1 MSGDVI
7 MKVRWPRGIVVPAVA
22 GLALIAVAGCTSAT
36 GSDSPSSGMDTAE
49 PAVTPESSESGDPA
63 VTPMTMRQAA
73 DEFLSI
79 VCPTDTALHL
89 VETVYLTE
97 GSWKEV
103 RPKAIQPYTRN
114 AVEAARQASQDLD
127 RDDWPEDVAAL
138 MPEVSR
144 EYLEMLTPL
153 DRMDQAASGAQ
164 MQGPWKQISSLSR
177 TAEQQVRVTLGL
189 STVGSKNDGCPPA
202 PKVPTTAG
210 GAGSGSVTVAPVTP
224 TDYRTKLCTTSAGN
238 LPAVSRGQSSDDVK
252 LLQWALTQLG
262 YYGGAIGGN
271 YGDLTFEATYRF
283 QLDNGLGRTAP
294 GSVAVNTWSWFK
306 YYLC

>member
-1 MSGDVI
+1 MTVQWIKGF
-7 MKVRWPRGIVVPAVA
+7 VVPAVA
-22 GLALIAVAGCTSAT
+22 GLALVAVAGCTSAT
-36 GSDSPSSGMDTAE
+36 GSDSSASGMVSAE
-49 PAVTPESSESGDPA
+49 PAVTSEPSESGEA
-63 VTPMTMRQAA
+63 AITPMTTRQAA

-97 GSWKEV
+97 GNWKDV
-103 RPKAIQPYTRN
+103 SPKAIQPYTRN
-114 AVEAARQASQDLD
+114 AVEAARQTSQDLE
-127 RDDWPEDVAAL
+127 RDDWPEDIAAL

-144 EYLEMLTPL
+144 EYLEMLAPL
-153 DRMDQAASGAQ
+153 DRMDQASSGAQ
-164 MQGPWKQISSLSR
+164 MQEPWKQIRSLSR
-177 TAEQQVRVTLGL
+177 TAEQQARVTLGL

-202 PKVPTTAG
+202 PKVPTPAG
-210 GAGSGSVTVAPVTP
+210 GSATEPMPVAPATP
-224 TDYRTKLCTTSAGN
+224 TDYRTKLCTTSAGS
-238 LPAVSRGQSSDDVK
+238 LPAVSPGQSSDDVK

-271 YGDLTFEATYRF
+271 YGDLTFEATYLF

>member
-1 MSGDVI
+1 M
-7 MKVRWPRGIVVPAVA
+7 VPAA
-22 GLALIAVAGCTSAT
+22 AMLALVIVSACTAPADSGAPSAEAAST
-36 GSDSPSSGMDTAE
+36 PSSAPAESGEPVDTA
-49 PAVTPESSESGDPA
+49 TTLLS
-63 VTPMTMRQAA
+63 TRQAA
-73 DEFLSI
+73 EEFLSI

-97 GSWKEV
+97 GNWKDV
-103 RPKAIQPYTRN
+103 KPKDIQPYTRN
-114 AVEAARQASQDLD
+114 AVDAARQASQDLN
-127 RDDWPEDVAAL
+127 RDDWPAEVADL

-153 DRMDQAASGAQ
+153 DRIDQAASGAQ
-164 MQGPWKQISSLSR
+164 MQDPWKQVASLPR

-202 PKVPTTAG
+202 PKVPTRDASSAEASSPSTP
-210 GAGSGSVTVAPVTP
+210 SRPVTP
-224 TDYRTKLCTTSAGN
+224 TDFRTRLCTTTAAA
-238 LPAVSRGQSSDDVK
+238 LPAVTPGESSNDVK
-252 LLQWALTQLG
+252 LLQWALQQLG

-271 YGDLTFEATYRF
+271 YGDLTFEATYLF

-294 GSVAVNTWSWFK
+294 GSVAVNTWSWLK